1 MKKRILDILIFLAI
15 FSIFVAGCEV
25 EKKEAI
31 ETREEQAV
39 DTGALSV
46 ESFPGLSQVYIGE
59 EYKGDTPVNLY
70 NMPVGSYEITIRK
83 EGYADFK
90 KTIAIKVG
98 RTEEIDATLKPL
110 TEAMPKTEEPT
121 KEIEKPAETAP
132 QDTSILAPKLNKIN
146 LSSFAMYHDFDGME
160 FTETRTGGSDLFS
173 RKYENYVHLTALVP
187 TKVNVLNKPISEVA
201 KEDCIFADIGVAQLF
216 SAQTLCVKTGAG
228 RVVAIGGV
236 WQAMPTELELK
247 QFS

>member
-1 MKKRILDILIFLAI
+1 MKKRILNILIFLVI
-15 FSIFVAGCEV
+15 FSIFVAGCKV
-25 EKKEAI
+25 EKKEAVA
-31 ETREEQAV
+31 ETREKQV
-39 DTGALSV
+39 IDTGALAV
-46 ESFPGLSQVYIGE
+46 ESSPGLAQVYIGE

-70 NMPVGSYEITIRK
+70 NLPVGSYEITIRK

-110 TEAMPKTEEPT
+110 TEAMPKIEEPT

-132 QDTSILAPKLNKIN
+132 QETFQAPKLNKIN
-146 LSSFAMYHDFDGME
+146 LSSFAMYHDFDETE
-160 FTETRTGGSDLFS
+160 FTETRTEGSDLFS
-173 RKYENYVHLTALVP
+173 RKYENYVHLTALAP
-187 TKVNVLNKPISEVA
+187 TKVNVINKPISEVA

-216 SAQTLCVKTGAG
+216 SGQTLCVKTGAG
-228 RVVAIGGV
+228 RVVAIGGI